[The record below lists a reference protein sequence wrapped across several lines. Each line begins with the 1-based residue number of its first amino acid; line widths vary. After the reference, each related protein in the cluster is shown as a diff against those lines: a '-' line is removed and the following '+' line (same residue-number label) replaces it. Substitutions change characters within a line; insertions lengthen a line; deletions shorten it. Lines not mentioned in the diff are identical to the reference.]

1 MNQSTRSAIKR
12 TGIGRRLNKPA
23 MFVQE
28 TARPPRW
35 RKQRRKLLKLRNEVL
50 QAIQQLKTAA
60 CEESPNYS
68 MHMADAA
75 TDTFDR
81 DLVLG
86 LASFEQE
93 GLYEIDAA
101 LKRIES
107 GTYGICE
114 LTGQPI
120 AWRRLEAIPWARFS
134 LEAAKQIE
142 GFLCPHLGQIGTVRS
157 NEAEGIGGCS
167 KWRCQPGTGR
177 FNQSQL
183 LRSQQDKP

>member
-28 TARPPRW
+28 TPRLPRW

-50 QAIQQLKTAA
+50 QAIQQLKAAA

-75 TDTFDR
+75 TDSFDR

-120 AWRRLEAIPWARFS
+120 AWRRLEAIPCPRFS

-142 GFLCPHLGQIGTVRS
+142 GFLCPHLGQLGTVRPP
-157 NEAEGIGGCS
+157 EAEASEAAQNGDANQE
-167 KWRCQPGTGR
+167 RGR
-177 FNQSQL
+177 INQSQL
-183 LRSQQDKP
+183 LPFHLH